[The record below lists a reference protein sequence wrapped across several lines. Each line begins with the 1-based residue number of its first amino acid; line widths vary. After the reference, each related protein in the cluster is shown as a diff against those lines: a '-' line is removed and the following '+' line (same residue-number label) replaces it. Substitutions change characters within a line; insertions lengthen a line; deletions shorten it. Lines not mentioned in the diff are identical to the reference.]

1 MHLLC
6 TRLGVGAI
14 TRAPAFLP
22 LQSNIQSQRL
32 KNSSAQTHKEWVLNP
47 DEGEAGDSSSQ
58 RAELKHGDV
67 KENDALEDS

>member
-14 TRAPAFLP
+14 TRAPVFLP

-32 KNSSAQTHKEWVLNP
+32 KNSSAQTCKEWVLNP

-58 RAELKHGDV
+58 RAELEHGDV
-67 KENDALEDS
+67 KGSGALEGS